1 MSNQANAV
9 LAVAKKYVTQGYKE
23 GANNDNIFGVWYGAN
38 HESWCAMFV
47 SYCFAQANVLP
58 LVAGIQSAKGFAY
71 CPYAVNHFTSTHQL
85 VPVTSAQPGDIVFF
99 NWSGKGGIAE
109 HVGLV
114 VSNNIGSKLLTTYEG
129 NTATPGAVG
138 GNESN
143 GDGCYQKVRQ
153 YEFVVAVARP
163 KWAN

>member
-1 MSNQANAV
+1 MTTSSASG
-9 LAVAKKYVTQGYKE
+9 TE
-23 GANNDNIFGVWYGAN
+23 PTTSHGAP
-38 HESWCAMFV
+38 C
-47 SYCFAQANVLP
+47 SYRIASP
-58 LVAGIQSAKGFAY
+58 KPMSAKGFAY

-129 NTATPGAVG
+129 NTATPGAVA